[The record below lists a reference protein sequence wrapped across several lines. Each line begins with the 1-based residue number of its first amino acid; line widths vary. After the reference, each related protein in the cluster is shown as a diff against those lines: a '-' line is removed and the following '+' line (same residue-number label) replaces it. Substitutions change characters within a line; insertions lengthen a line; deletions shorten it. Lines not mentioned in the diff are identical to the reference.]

1 MEVSV
6 HAYGG
11 SPAQQ
16 ACSKR
21 PAGKTANG
29 FLENVIRTQASQGGL
44 DGVYS
49 RLSPASQK
57 ALEGLKA
64 GRSDMTRDQ
73 WTALCRELKDLGAI
87 TQAEFDYTG
96 TEFRLH
102 PVFTDSHGNVTCP
115 GARESFD
122 LLTGRGVLLQNESA
136 AWKGDPLA
144 YLDAW
149 AKTFERW
156 KSQYAGERWPDGE
169 KKYEDLSPLDR
180 RIDAFQKV
188 AELLRGLTA

>member
-1 MEVSV
+1 MTSR
-6 HAYGG
+6 
-11 SPAQQ
+11 
-16 ACSKR
+16 K
-21 PAGKTANG
+21 
-29 FLENVIRTQASQGGL
+29 
-44 DGVYS
+44 YS
-49 RLSPASQK
+49 
-57 ALEGLKA
+57 
-64 GRSDMTRDQ
+64 
-73 WTALCRELKDLGAI
+73 
-87 TQAEFDYTG
+87 
-96 TEFRLH
+96 
-102 PVFTDSHGNVTCP
+102 VTCP

-156 KSQYAGERWPDGE
+156 KGQYAGERWPDGE

>member
-16 ACSKR
+16 TRSKR

-64 GRSDMTRDQ
+64 GRSNMTRDQ
-73 WTALCRELKDLGAI
+73 WTA
-87 TQAEFDYTG
+87 
-96 TEFRLH
+96 RLH
-102 PVFTDSHGNVTCP
+102 RQPWQRHLSGGP
-115 GARESFD
+115 
-122 LLTGRGVLLQNESA
+122 GVLRPADGPGRPAPKRVRRLE
-136 AWKGDPLA
+136 GGP
-144 YLDAW
+144 
-149 AKTFERW
+149 
-156 KSQYAGERWPDGE
+156 AGVPGRVGQ
-169 KKYEDLSPLDR
+169 DL
-180 RIDAFQKV
+180 
-188 AELLRGLTA
+188 